1 MVVDV
6 VDVVDVVHL
15 VVGGDLCSFDFVSGL
30 CSVEKLVLG
39 RRKG

>member
-6 VDVVDVVHL
+6 VDLVVDL
-15 VVGGDLCSFDFVSGL
+15 VVGNLCSFDFVSGL